1 MQSAIKIRHLYTI
14 LHRITK
20 SNSSEN
26 PSCFNIKFEKPKVM
40 EKERLKTL
48 LIYFLLGIISGGLI
62 GIIRIV
68 LLKW

>member
-1 MQSAIKIRHLYTI
+1 
-14 LHRITK
+14 
-20 SNSSEN
+20 
-26 PSCFNIKFEKPKVM
+26 M